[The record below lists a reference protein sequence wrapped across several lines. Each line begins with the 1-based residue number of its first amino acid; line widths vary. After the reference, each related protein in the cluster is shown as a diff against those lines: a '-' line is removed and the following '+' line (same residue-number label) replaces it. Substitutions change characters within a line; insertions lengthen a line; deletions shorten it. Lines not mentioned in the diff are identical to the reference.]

1 MEEINNIFQSIE
13 TIKSQ
18 FLKLEQ
24 EKKDYVKNKRQEEF
38 VDDEITDESE
48 LLLQGENILDRKSE
62 QKQRIDNIIKLNN
75 EIQQNLHVFQHETT
89 DCINEINKWINEEDK
104 IVINSINETIVTIKE
119 IRERK
124 ADKEIKKS
132 PKRKERIEEENQ
144 IENNQL
150 EEMWSEYKSERKEI
164 EKRREKER
172 ENNYLN

>member
-38 VDDEITDESE
+38 VDDEIKNESE

-62 QKQRIDNIIKLNN
+62 QKQWIDKMIKIKEEMQREMNK
-75 EIQQNLHVFQHETT
+75 IQQ
-89 DCINEINKWINEEDK
+89 EINNINNWLNEEDK
-104 IVINSINETIVTIKE
+104 TVINSINEIIVTLKE

-124 ADKEIKKS
+124 TEKEIIKS
-132 PKRKERIEEENQ
+132 PKRKEIIEEENQ
-144 IENNQL
+144 IETNQL
-150 EEMWSEYKSERKEI
+150 EEMWSEYKKRK
-164 EKRREKER
+164 KR
-172 ENNYLN
+172 N